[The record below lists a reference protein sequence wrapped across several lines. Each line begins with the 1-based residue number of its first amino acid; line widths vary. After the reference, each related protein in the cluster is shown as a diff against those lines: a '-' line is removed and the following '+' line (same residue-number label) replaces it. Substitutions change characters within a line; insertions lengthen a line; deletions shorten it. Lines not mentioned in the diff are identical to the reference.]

1 MPNHPNRGP
10 KGPSSNP
17 APEEVKAAREN
28 IQATKDLGITAAQDW
43 CAEQVHTTRRVWQQ
57 WESGD
62 RRMHPA
68 FWELFRIK
76 SALIAHMS

>member
-1 MPNHPNRGP
+1 MKTPPTPIEIVSLRQCVQEIRGC
-10 KGPSSNP
+10 
-17 APEEVKAAREN
+17 
-28 IQATKDLGITAAQDW
+28 GITAAQDY

-68 FWELFRIK
+68 FWELARIK
-76 SALIAHMS
+76 HSFIAPPS

>member
-1 MPNHPNRGP
+1 M
-10 KGPSSNP
+10 NP
-17 APEEVKAAREN
+17 AAQEVKAAREA
-28 IQATKDLGITAAQDW
+28 IRAVKGIGITAAQDW

-76 SALIAHMS
+76 SALIAHTA

>member
-1 MPNHPNRGP
+1 M
-10 KGPSSNP
+10 SNNP
-17 APEEVKAAREN
+17 LPEEVKTARES
-28 IQATKDLGITAAQDW
+28 IQAIKALGITAAQDW

-76 SALIAHMS
+76 AARIAHPDHR

>member
-1 MPNHPNRGP
+1 MKSPQFKPRCQPPDKSLVLAGRLAVQQ
-10 KGPSSNP
+10 KMG
-17 APEEVKAAREN
+17 
-28 IQATKDLGITAAQDW
+28 LGITTAQDW

-68 FWELFRIK
+68 FWDLFSIK
-76 SALIAHMS
+76 AACISDSP

>member
-1 MPNHPNRGP
+1 MPATESPT
-10 KGPSSNP
+10 PSAIKSS
-17 APEEVKAAREN
+17 REN
-28 IQATKDLGITAAQDW
+28 IQTREHIGITAAQDW
-43 CAEQVHTTRRVWQQ
+43 CAAQLHTTRRAWQQ

-76 SALIAHMS
+76 SGFQSHFGKSSIKT